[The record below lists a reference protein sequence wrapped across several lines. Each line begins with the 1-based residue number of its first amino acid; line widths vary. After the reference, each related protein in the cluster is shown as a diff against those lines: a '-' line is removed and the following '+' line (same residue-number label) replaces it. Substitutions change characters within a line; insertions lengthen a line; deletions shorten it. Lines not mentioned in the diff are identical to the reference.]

1 MSTESEE
8 VERVKIYRQPWWLDA
23 VKSLGLPTVFLGVLL
38 YMLYQA
44 GIWTATEVV
53 YPLFKQQ
60 SEFISSANDVMD
72 SIEGTTNEIAKTIN
86 ADGAHTIE
94 ILKAQQTLQESV
106 LVNQKIMLEQE
117 ELLKK
122 IADEMAKE

>member
-8 VERVKIYRQPWWLDA
+8 VEHVKIYRQPWWLDA
-23 VKSLGLPTVFLGVLL
+23 VKSLGLPTVFLGIIC
-38 YMLYQA
+38 YMLFEA
-44 GIWTATEVV
+44 GTWTATEVV

-60 SEFISSANDVMD
+60 SEFIANANGVMK
-72 SIEGTTNEIAKTIN
+72 SIERTTEDIAKTIN

-122 IADEMAKE
+122 IADGRDKQ